1 MIALAAVLLLAK
13 RAMGLRLVHWQA
25 RGALAQLRPGL
36 CFFALDN
43 AADVEQVKGRAPG
56 SSERASSFRRTEARA
71 KRTLERPPDK
81 QALAGELGQL
91 FRPSSRAL
99 GGKSG
104 MTRAGPLVLQEGS
117 LPEGPRQTRFTVWL
131 GEQRE

>member
-1 MIALAAVLLLAK
+1 MIFLAAVVLLAK
-13 RAMGLRLVHWQA
+13 RAMGLRLANWQA

-36 CFFALDN
+36 CFFALAN
-43 AADVEQVKGRAPG
+43 AAGSEQVKGRAPG
-56 SSERASSFRRTEARA
+56 SSERASSFRRTDARA

-104 MTRAGPLVLQEGS
+104 MTRAAPLVLQEGS
-117 LPEGPRQTRFTVWL
+117 LPEGLRQTRFTVWL
-131 GEQRE
+131 GERSE

>member
-1 MIALAAVLLLAK
+1 MIVLAALMLLAK
-13 RAMGLRLVHWQA
+13 RFAGSLRSNCRA
-25 RGALAQLRPGL
+25 REAFAQLRPGL
-36 CFFALDN
+36 CFFALAN

-56 SSERASSFRRTEARA
+56 SSERASSFRRTDARA

-99 GGKSG
+99 GGESG
-104 MTRAGPLVLQEGS
+104 ITRAEPLVLRKGS

-131 GEQRE
+131 GERSE

>member
-1 MIALAAVLLLAK
+1 MIVLAALMLLAK
-13 RAMGLRLVHWQA
+13 RFAGSLRSNWRA
-25 RGALAQLRPGL
+25 REAFAQLRPGL
-36 CFFALDN
+36 SFLALAN
-43 AADVEQVKGRAPG
+43 AADIEQVKGRAPG

-71 KRTLERPPDK
+71 KRTLEHPPDK

-104 MTRAGPLVLQEGS
+104 MTRAEPLVLQEGS
-117 LPEGPRQTRFTVWL
+117 LPEGPRQTRFIVWL
-131 GEQRE
+131 GERSE